1 MNCDIDS
8 LTYVIAARDA
18 AATIAQTLRSLVC
31 QTRPDWRCIVIDDG
45 STDRTATAALQ
56 VQDPRIRVEVRPP
69 RGVAHARN
77 TGFAMCTTPLVCFLD
92 ADDALAPQHAACML
106 ASVGASDVVAC
117 GYRYTDP
124 MLNDTGWEHA
134 PTDGDTTLDGL
145 CEINQF
151 ALGGLV
157 FRRGALR
164 GLCERTR
171 TGEPT
176 LFSTRTHHE
185 DWELLLRLTAGGATW
200 APVVRET
207 LYSYRLLPASR
218 TTELRPLWRDGLEL
232 IQRFHPSARGGD
244 DACRRWSLRSLARAA
259 VAGREA
265 LCTEILSLLGPLA
278 PADADVLAGAIR
290 WSVRRLR
297 TSKDPTAAGEFLGWR
312 GAVARRMGA
321 SPVAIE
327 ASQRGFDSS
336 RDWGSIA
343 VRCVGLVKPGQTLVI
358 YGMGRNG
365 REVLRSIPRDRVPLA
380 FVDDRPSVECNLPRV
395 ALADLGPQHVV
406 LVTPDARTHIL
417 AVLGRTRA
425 GSVLLPERVL
435 TSVAA

>member
-1 MNCDIDS
+1 MTCDNDS

-18 AATIAQTLRSLVC
+18 AATIAQSLRSLVC
-31 QTRPDWRCIVIDDG
+31 QTRADWRCVVIDDG
-45 STDRTATAALQ
+45 STDRTATAASQ

-77 TGFAMCTTPLVCFLD
+77 AGFAMCTTPFVCFLD
-92 ADDALAPQHAACML
+92 ADDAVAPQHAACML
-106 ASVGASDVVAC
+106 ASIGAADVVAC

-124 MLNDTGWEHA
+124 MLSDTGWEHT
-134 PTDGDTTLDGL
+134 PTDGDATLDGL
-145 CEINQF
+145 CELNQF

-157 FRRGALR
+157 FRRQVLR

-171 TGEPT
+171 MGEPS

-185 DWELLLRLTAGGATW
+185 DWELLLRLTAAGAAW
-200 APVVRET
+200 APMVREA
-207 LYSYRLLPASR
+207 LFSYRLLPASR
-218 TTELRPLWRDGLEL
+218 TTDLRPLWKDGLEL

-244 DACRRWSLRSLARAA
+244 DASRRWSLRALARAA

-265 LCTEILSLLGPLA
+265 LCTEILALLGPLA

-290 WSVRRLR
+290 WSVRRLQ
-297 TSKDPTAAGEFLGWR
+297 TSRDPAAGGEFLGWR

-327 ASQRGFDSS
+327 AAQRGFDSS
-336 RDWGSIA
+336 RDWSSIA

-365 REVLRSIPRDRVPLA
+365 REVVRAMPRNRVPVA
-380 FVDDRPSVECNLPRV
+380 FVDDRPWVECDLPRI

-425 GSVLLPERVL
+425 GAVLLPERIV
-435 TSVAA
+435 TSSAA